1 MKPKPARAFANA
13 RLRHH
18 ANRRAAPADAA
29 YPEALR
35 RHFSL
40 AATAEAAR
48 EMAAWRGY
56 RPTPLVEL
64 RGVADEFE
72 LGAVYYKDESARF
85 GLGSFKALGGAFA
98 VLRLL
103 QRRIFAA
110 TGEHASASDLE
121 GGGGQRR
128 HRQHRQHRRHR
139 QFRAIAAGVTVV
151 TATDG
156 NHGRSVAWGAA
167 RFGCACRIYIHAG
180 VSAGRAQAMRDL
192 GAEVTRIRGD
202 YDQSVRLAAA
212 HAAAHGWH
220 LVADTSRP
228 DDLEMPA
235 TVMAGYSVMLA
246 EIAAQAEGLLAGA
259 GRLGESSRSPESP
272 AESSPSPESP
282 SSPESLQ
289 PSPPSPESPS
299 PELSPSPARPLTHV
313 FVQGGVGGLAAAV
326 AAYLWER
333 CGARRPRFIVV
344 EPELAACL
352 LHSAQQG
359 NAAAVHITEET
370 LMAGLSCGEAS
381 ALAWEALGAA
391 ADDFLTIADDL
402 VAPTMRLLAR
412 AEPPIEAGES
422 AVAGLA
428 AAIAAR
434 ANPPLAAT
442 LDLDARSRILVFGT
456 EGATDPEIYRK
467 LVG

>member
-1 MKPKPARAFANA
+1 MNKTNSAFANA

-29 YPEALR
+29 YPAALR

-103 QRRIFAA
+103 QKRIFAA

-121 GGGGQRR
+121 GGDGQ
-128 HRQHRQHRRHR
+128 RQHRQHRR
-139 QFRAIAAGVTVV
+139 FRDIAAGVTVV

-192 GAEVTRIRGD
+192 GAQVTRIRGD

-212 HAAAHGWH
+212 HAAANNWH

-228 DDLEMPA
+228 DDLETPA

-259 GRLGESSRSPESP
+259 GRSGESSP
-272 AESSPSPESP
+272 ESSPSPDAS
-282 SSPESLQ
+282 
-289 PSPPSPESPS
+289 PSPES
-299 PELSPSPARPLTHV
+299 SPSPARPLTHV

-352 LHSAQQG
+352 LRSAQQG
-359 NAAAVHITEET
+359 RAAAVDIAEET

-434 ANPPLAAT
+434 ANPPLAAA